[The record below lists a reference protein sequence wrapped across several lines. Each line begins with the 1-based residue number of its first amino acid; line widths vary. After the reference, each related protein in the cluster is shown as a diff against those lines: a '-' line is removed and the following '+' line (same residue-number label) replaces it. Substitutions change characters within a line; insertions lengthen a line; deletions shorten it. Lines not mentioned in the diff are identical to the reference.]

1 MVASLAYRKSFDRRP
16 RYPLALSRTL
26 LRRSLLAGA
35 LVALGILVVR
45 LSPDPHAQVV
55 VFRFRPPISPVASAP
70 NFSGAGGG
78 RLPLSQWNGR
88 FSLIRASSVESSTAP
103 LARWRLRFALLD
115 TNKCRRPA
123 WPRNTLPV
131 AVILKRLATA
141 FFVLRLAIGFGIGSR
156 EPILL
161 NPLRN
166 WKLLRIKAERQT
178 CTDTIRKPS
187 LPHVQRA
194 PPGSAPSFPV
204 RDV

>member
-1 MVASLAYRKSFDRRP
+1 M
-16 RYPLALSRTL
+16 
-26 LRRSLLAGA
+26 RRSLLAGA

-55 VFRFRPPISPVASAP
+55 VLDSVLRSHLSHQLRIFFE
-70 NFSGAGGG
+70 AGGG
-78 RLPLSQWNGR
+78 RSPFSQWNGR
-88 FSLIRASSVESSTAP
+88 FSFIRASSVESSTAP
-103 LARWRLRFALLD
+103 LARWRFRFALLD

-161 NPLRN
+161 NLLRN
-166 WKLLRIKAERQT
+166 WKLLRIKPERQT
-178 CTDTIRKPS
+178 GTYTIRKPS
-187 LPHVQRA
+187 LPRVQRA
-194 PPGSAPSFPV
+194 PPGFAQSFPV
-204 RDV
+204 PGV